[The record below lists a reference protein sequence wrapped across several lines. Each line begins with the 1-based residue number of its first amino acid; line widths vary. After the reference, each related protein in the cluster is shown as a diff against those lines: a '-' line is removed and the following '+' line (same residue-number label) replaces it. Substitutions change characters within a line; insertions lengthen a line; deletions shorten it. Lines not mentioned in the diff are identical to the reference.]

1 MTSFMNGN
9 ILLIKMDSR
18 LETGNSAD
26 AEKFIT
32 DEIAEHSPK
41 YVVLDADKLEYI
53 SSSGLRVLLN
63 IKKAVENTQI
73 INVCQEV
80 YEILDMTGFTEIL
93 DVKKAFRKVSV
104 DGCKMIGKGGFGET
118 YQIDEDHI
126 VKVYNAG
133 ILYEDIVREK
143 ENARAAFVAEVPTA
157 IPFDTVR
164 VGDRFG
170 NVYELISSRPLGE
183 VICSDPS
190 NIDKYAQQTAD
201 LLKTLSTTHMQP
213 GKFRRFADIVMD
225 NIDIIDRYIPDEPL
239 FTPEEKSLIKR
250 LFDSAPGRDTLIHG
264 DFHTHNIF
272 SHGDELILIDM
283 ADTSTGHPLFELGN
297 MYLAFILIAQRSP
310 ERTFPLTG
318 LYTDKAAYFC
328 KKVWEYFLPDFTE
341 EDMQLLTEV
350 CEVIG
355 FVRMMIV
362 AVTSSALNAFP
373 LEIRRRSLSGMKDE
387 LKSLYFDRAEKVLE
401 DVKYITGK
409 F

>member
-18 LETGNSAD
+18 LDTSNAAET
-26 AEKFIT
+26 EKFIMN
-32 DEIAEHSPK
+32 EISGNSPTN
-41 YVVLDADKLEYI
+41 VILDADKLTYI

-63 IKKAVENTQI
+63 IKKSVKNTQM
-73 INVCQEV
+73 INVCTDV

-118 YQIDEDHI
+118 YQLDDDHI

-133 ILYEDIVREK
+133 VPYEEIVREK
-143 ENARAAFVAEVPTA
+143 ENARSAFVSGVPTA

-170 NVYELISSRPLGE
+170 NVYELINSRPLAE
-183 VICSDPS
+183 VICGDPF
-190 NIDKYAQQTAD
+190 NIDKYAQQTAE
-201 LLKTLSTTHMQP
+201 LMKTLSTTHAQP
-213 GKFRRFADIVMD
+213 GKFRRFVDIVMD

-239 FTPEEKSLIKR
+239 FTPEEKALVKR
-250 LFDSAPGRDTLIHG
+250 LFDSVPERDTLVHG

-272 SHGDELILIDM
+272 SQDGELLLIDM

-318 LYTDKAAYFC
+318 LNTDKAAYFC
-328 KKVWEYFLPDFTE
+328 KKVWEFFLPDFTE
-341 EDMQLLTEV
+341 NDMELLRGI
-350 CEVIG
+350 CEVLG
-355 FVRMMIV
+355 HVRMMIV
-362 AVTSSALNAFP
+362 AVTSAALNALTP
-373 LEIRRRSLSGMKDE
+373 ELRRKGLFG
-387 LKSLYFDRAEKVLE
+387 LKGVLKNIYFDRAEKVLE